1 MRLQVQAQVPVLAWV
16 QVQVLVPVWVLAQ
29 GWPAPARV
37 QVLLAQAPVPA
48 GSKDR

>member
-1 MRLQVQAQVPVLAWV
+1 MRLQVQAQVPVLAW
-16 QVQVLVPVWVLAQ
+16 VQVLVPVWVLAQ